1 MWIVPSLYGRKFLVY
16 MTWPSVIGGKGNK
29 WTTILDPGHSLG
41 EGPHGFVRWPNLS
54 EQFFIAI
61 GHWL

>member
-1 MWIVPSLYGRKFLVY
+1 VY